1 MLTLREMWE
10 LFFWLMWMN
19 ALMQDAAGAAPP
31 TAGQPQ
37 SLHNYP

>member
-1 MLTLREMWE
+1 MWE

-19 ALMQDAAGAAPP
+19 ALMQITDGATPP

-37 SLHNYP
+37 SLHNDL